1 MTKLSHIVGKLFV
14 RYHTYI
20 NHSGCLNVMQV
31 HFSMIIIALW
41 SFRHNLKAAYNLT
54 VDTLDSHTFAMHIR
68 KEVYFYSFFYYYLK
82 NGMIKFSFRLCLA
95 KTVYL
100 NSRVGQ
106 DTIQNA
112 DSSIAV
118 FPVGLRKVARYLA
131 EFALLIAGRGRLV
144 SHPWVTSACACL
156 SRRTVKPDGEIVIR
170 HTHCFALCSQHIA
183 SIITPYFCHVKTWKC
198 VEKRLMTVINQCLEM
213 YVPDC
218 RGNIIRALTHIHI
231 HTLHCLF

>member
-1 MTKLSHIVGKLFV
+1 
-14 RYHTYI
+14 
-20 NHSGCLNVMQV
+20 
-31 HFSMIIIALW
+31 MIIPTWFESSIWLHIGQ
-41 SFRHNLKAAYNLT
+41 SYICYAY
-54 VDTLDSHTFAMHIR
+54 
-68 KEVYFYSFFYYYLK
+68 KERSLFLFFFYYLK
-82 NGMIKFSFRLCLA
+82 NGMIKFYFRLCPA

-112 DSSIAV
+112 DSSIGV
-118 FPVGLRKVARYLA
+118 FPVGLRKVARYLV
-131 EFALLIAGRGRLV
+131 EFGLLIAGRGRLV

-156 SRRTVKPDGEIVIR
+156 GKRAVKPDGEIVIR
-170 HTHCFALCSQHIA
+170 HTRCFALCSQRIA

-218 RGNIIRALTHIHI
+218 RGNKICALTHIHI